1 MTPIDWNLIAL
12 RENPFAMSPPD
23 DPTDVVWAD
32 MSTIKSDYLRILR
45 EAKGSAPT
53 QVVLVR
59 GPVGGGKTHASLF
72 FSLKERWPSQ
82 SPSVD
87 SVHIVR
93 VPTPKETGKPDRNFY
108 LDVMEFL
115 TLEKIREVV
124 SNAVEEVGRPKAQTI
139 LQRTML
145 SADLSGALL
154 RLGDEEDRQL
164 LDAYFMGKLSTSEL
178 RRLKLNR
185 NIEKTQDYFRV
196 LAGIFHAFIGLSE
209 SRAVGKH
216 NRVCLWLDELEDFVY
231 FTPAQY
237 RPFGQGLRELVDRVP
252 FFFTV
257 FLNFTFTSP
266 EDFEEIELILGKYLI
281 DRVTQNIIFDEM
293 SETERFNYVRDMLQS
308 YGTAQRASLSAVKN
322 NIYYPFTEDSLK
334 LALSNLS
341 KNTPRD
347 VNKRC
352 RNTILK
358 AFEQGLFKKRTK
370 TTIEPDFVEKMTME
384 ELDKEIG

>member
-1 MTPIDWNLIAL
+1 MTSIDWNVIAL

-23 DPTDVVWAD
+23 DPTAVVWAD
-32 MSTIKSDYLRILR
+32 MTTIKSDYLRILR

-59 GPVGGGKTHASLF
+59 GPVGGGKTHASLY
-72 FSLKERWPSQ
+72 FSLRERWPSQ

-87 SVHIVR
+87 RVHIIR

-124 SNAVEEVGRPKAQTI
+124 TKAVEEVSRPKAQKI

-154 RLGDEEDRQL
+154 RLGDEENRQL
-164 LDAYFMGKLSTSEL
+164 LDAYFMGKCSTSEL
-178 RRLKLNR
+178 RKLQLNR

-216 NRVCLWLDELEDFVY
+216 NRICLWLDELEDFVY

-252 FFFTV
+252 YFFTV

-293 SETERFNYVRDMLQS
+293 SETERFNYVRDMLQF
-308 YGTAQRASLSAVKN
+308 YGTSQRANLSAVKN
-322 NIYYPFTEDSLK
+322 NLYYPFTLDSLK

-358 AFEQGLFKKRTK
+358 AFDQGLFKKRTK
-370 TTIEPDFVEKMTME
+370 TVIEPDFVKKMTME

>member
-308 YGTAQRASLSAVKN
+308 YGTPQRANLAAVRN

-358 AFEQGLFKKRTK
+358 AFEEGLFKKRTK

-384 ELDKEIG
+384 DLDKEIG

>member
-308 YGTAQRASLSAVKN
+308 YGTPQRANLSAVRN

-358 AFEQGLFKKRTK
+358 AFEEGLFKKRTK

-384 ELDKEIG
+384 DLDKEIG